1 MLAPPAAGPA
11 SRSTSAPVV
20 FDLGGVVCRFRARGQ
35 ARRSRAQRT
44 VGMERVGVAR
54 FRLTEHPV
62 LVDELATAIVGRMNK
77 RALGAT
83 LPGGAEI

>member
-1 MLAPPAAGPA
+1 
-11 SRSTSAPVV
+11 
-20 FDLGGVVCRFRARGQ
+20 
-35 ARRSRAQRT
+35 
-44 VGMERVGVAR
+44 MERVGVAR